1 MALTY
6 TELVALVRS
15 WCNRDEEVVSDAII
29 QDALKYAADK
39 AYRTL
44 RVPPLE
50 NVAIYESSL
59 LVPAT
64 TGTTGSQSSKTEIQL
79 PYDLTE
85 FIQIKEL
92 DADGLTI
99 RVFNEKLDIRTF
111 NDNTAEKY
119 AGNNYWARERNVLY
133 LTPGFGYSNQ
143 GGNASTIELYYYRR
157 LPALNATYAVTVLNY
172 NVGFLTVSS
181 QGTPGASQL
190 WFNSNTG
197 TTAYATQA
205 EATAA
210 SAGGTV
216 TSVYYV
222 GNTTPNW
229 LRDENQRVLL
239 FGALAEVFAYV
250 QEDDQAAK
258 YAAMFRQEIAELND
272 EDAKRNASGGN
283 LQINFNGR
291 GLI

>member
-29 QDALKYAADK
+29 QDALRYAADK
-39 AYRTL
+39 AYRQL

-50 NVAIYESSL
+50 NVAVYEKAL
-59 LVPAT
+59 LTAAT
-64 TGTTGSQSSKTEIQL
+64 TGTTGLRASKTEIQL

-85 FIQIKEL
+85 FIQIKEV
-92 DADGLTI
+92 DTDGLTI

-111 NDNTAEKY
+111 NDTTSEKY
-119 AGNNYWARERNVLY
+119 SGNNYWARERNVIHLS
-133 LTPGFGYSNQ
+133 PGFGYSNQ
-143 GGNASTIELYYYRR
+143 GSNANTIELYYYRR

-172 NVGFLTVSS
+172 NAGFLNVSS
-181 QGTPGASQL
+181 SGVTGAAQL
-190 WFNSNTG
+190 WFNSDTG

-205 EATAA
+205 AAIAA
-210 SAGGTV
+210 SGTGTV
-216 TSVYYV
+216 TSTYYI
-222 GNTTPNW
+222 GNSTSNW

-239 FGALAEVFAYV
+239 FGALAEIFAYV

-258 YAAMFRQEIAELND
+258 YLAMFQQEIVELND

>member
-181 QGTPGASQL
+181 QGTSGASQL

-250 QEDDQAAK
+250 QEDDQATK
-258 YAAMFRQEIAELND
+258 YASMFRQEIAELND

>member
-181 QGTPGASQL
+181 QGTPGAAQL
-190 WFNSNTG
+190 WFNNNTG

-258 YAAMFRQEIAELND
+258 YAAMFRQEITELND